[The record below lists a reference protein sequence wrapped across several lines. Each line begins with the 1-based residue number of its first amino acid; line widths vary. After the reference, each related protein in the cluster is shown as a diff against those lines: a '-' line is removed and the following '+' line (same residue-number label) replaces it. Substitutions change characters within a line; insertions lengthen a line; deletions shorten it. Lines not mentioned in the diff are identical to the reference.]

1 MRTLSSIK
9 SKRLGKKFNF
19 TKRDF
24 QKAFEEMKDGPPR
37 KRTGRELWALAKKL
51 VKQESKL
58 NIAQNILK
66 LNREMKAMKIA
77 KEEENKINEFRIN
90 QKKKKERLIVLDDD
104 DIDVGDEIGW
114 FKACLNK
121 VSNYYQRYLIP
132 TNNRKLQ

>member
-1 MRTLSSIK
+1 MKTLSSIK
-9 SKRLGKKFNF
+9 SKKLGKKFSF
-19 TKRDF
+19 SKRDF
-24 QKAFEEMKDGPPR
+24 QKAFEEIKDGPPR

-90 QKKKKERLIVLDDD
+90 QQKKKKERVIMLDDD
-104 DIDVGDEIGW
+104 DIDIGDEIGW

-121 VSNYYQRYLIP
+121 V
-132 TNNRKLQ
+132 